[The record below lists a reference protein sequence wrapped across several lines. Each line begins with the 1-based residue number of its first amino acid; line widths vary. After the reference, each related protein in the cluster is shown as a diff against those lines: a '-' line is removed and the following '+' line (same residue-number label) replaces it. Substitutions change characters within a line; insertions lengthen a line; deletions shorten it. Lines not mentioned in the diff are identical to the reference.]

1 MANINIYEIVEKA
14 AKTGKI
20 ERGINEV
27 TKALERGTAKI
38 VIIAKD
44 VNPKEITQHVPII
57 AKEKRIKCIEVDSKE
72 KLGIASGISVSTS
85 AVAIIKEG
93 EADISAL

>member
-1 MANINIYEIVEKA
+1 MAKIYEIVEKA
-14 AKTGKI
+14 TKTGKV

-27 TKALERGTAKI
+27 TKALERGLAKV

-44 VNPKEITQHVPII
+44 VNPKEIVQHIPIL
-57 AKEKRIKCIEVDSKE
+57 AKEKNIKVLEVDSKE
-72 KLGIASGISVSTS
+72 KLGISSGISVGTS

-93 EADISAL
+93 EADLSAL